1 MNRRWI
7 VVAFAAAGLLALG
20 AGMLWRQ
27 AGNEATL
34 SRSTSADGATLFAL
48 ALPDVGGKD
57 QPMAQWKGKVLV
69 VNFWATWCEPCR
81 EEMPRFM
88 KLQEQYGGKGLQFV
102 GIAIDQAYKVQQF
115 TSDMHLNYPSLISGY
130 GGIELSRSFGN
141 ALGALPF
148 TLVVD
153 RAGRIVQTKLGPM
166 KDEQLQPIIDQL
178 LLTSAK

>member
-1 MNRRWI
+1 MSRRWI
-7 VVAFAAAGLLALG
+7 GVAFVAAGLLALG

-27 AGNEATL
+27 AGNEATS
-34 SRSTSADGATLFAL
+34 SRSTNADGATLFAL
-48 ALPDVGGKD
+48 ALPDVAGKD

-102 GIAIDQAYKVQQF
+102 GIAIDQADKVQQF
-115 TSDMHLNYPSLISGY
+115 TTNMHLNYPSLIGGY

-141 ALGALPF
+141 AVGALPF

-178 LLTSAK
+178 LLTSSN